1 MLLRIS
7 LIVAILAGLGAV
19 AVSHLKV
26 KTGIEELTTSR
37 DGYKTNLETTQ
48 TDLAKKKKDLA
59 AATDNL
65 RATSAQLNQA
75 TNDLV
80 TMTTT
85 AKQQEKR
92 ANDAAGNLEKA
103 MKERN
108 SAQEELAGFKAL
120 DVKPEQ
126 IKKLVADLGQTSKE
140 RDAFAGEN
148 EVLLRNNL
156 KLQSDL
162 EKYINPNAPV
172 AMKVGL
178 KGKVVAVDPKWNFVV
193 LDVGADQGALERG
206 EMLVNR
212 NGKLVAKI
220 RITTVEHNR
229 CIANVLPEWSW
240 SNILEGD
247 QVIY

>member
-26 KTGIEELTTSR
+26 KTGIEDLTASR
-37 DGYKTNLETTQ
+37 DDFKTKLETTQ

-59 AATDNL
+59 TTTDSL
-65 RATSAQLNQA
+65 RVASSQLNQA
-75 TNDLV
+75 TNDLA

-85 AKQQEKR
+85 AKQQERR
-92 ANDAAGNLEKA
+92 ANEAAANLEKA

-126 IKKLVADLGQTSKE
+126 IKKLVTDLGQTTKE

-162 EKYINPNAPV
+162 KKYINPDEPV
-172 AMKVGL
+172 AMRVG
-178 KGKVVAVDPKWNFVV
+178 
-193 LDVGADQGALERG
+193 
-206 EMLVNR
+206 
-212 NGKLVAKI
+212 
-220 RITTVEHNR
+220 
-229 CIANVLPEWSW
+229 
-240 SNILEGD
+240 
-247 QVIY
+247 

>member
-1 MLLRIS
+1 
-7 LIVAILAGLGAV
+7 
-19 AVSHLKV
+19 
-26 KTGIEELTTSR
+26 
-37 DGYKTNLETTQ
+37 
-48 TDLAKKKKDLA
+48 
-59 AATDNL
+59 
-65 RATSAQLNQA
+65 
-75 TNDLV
+75 
-80 TMTTT
+80 
-85 AKQQEKR
+85 
-92 ANDAAGNLEKA
+92 

-126 IKKLVADLGQTSKE
+126 IKKLVTDLGQTTKE

-162 EKYINPNAPV
+162 KKYINPDEPV
-172 AMKVGL
+172 AMRVGL
-178 KGKVVAVDPKWNFVV
+178 KGKVVAVDAKWSFVV
-193 LDVGADQGALERG
+193 LDVGTEQGALERG

-220 RITTVEHNR
+220 RITTVERNR

>member
-26 KTGIEELTTSR
+26 KTGIEELTASR
-37 DGYKTNLETTQ
+37 DDFKTKLETTQ

-59 AATDNL
+59 TTSENL
-65 RATSAQLNQA
+65 RIASSQLNQA
-75 TNDLV
+75 TNDLASMTV
-80 TMTTT
+80 T
-85 AKQQEKR
+85 ARQQEKR
-92 ANDAAGNLEKA
+92 ANEASASLEKA
-103 MKERN
+103 VKERN
-108 SAQEELAGFKAL
+108 TAQDELAGFKAL
-120 DVKPEQ
+120 DVRPEQ
-126 IKKLVADLGQTSKE
+126 IKQLVSDLSQTTKE

-156 KLQSDL
+156 KLQADL
-162 EKYINPNAPV
+162 RKYLDPNEPV

-212 NGKLVAKI
+212 NGKLVAKV
-220 RITTVEHNR
+220 RITSVERNR